1 MKIAWEWDCPV
12 CHDGDIETDDCFD
25 TDHGDN
31 EIVEYY
37 VGHCLSC
44 GQSFQWQ
51 RIYKFDRQTPFEK
64 D

>member
-1 MKIAWEWDCPV
+1 MNIWDCPI

-25 TDHGDN
+25 TDHGTN

-37 VGHCLSC
+37 VGHCLNC
-44 GQSFQWQ
+44 GKSFQWQ
-51 RIYKFDRQTPFEK
+51 RIYVFKEQTSFEE